1 MVTWICDCGGEK
13 SLGRLWRMNERLL
26 KEQAEVAGAQARC
39 AAIGTERHGR
49 TPEERARTGRAQEEP
64 VRMLRGRK
72 G

>member
-1 MVTWICDCGGEK
+1 
-13 SLGRLWRMNERLL
+13 MNERLL

-49 TPEERARTGRAQEEP
+49 TPEERARTDRAQEEP
-64 VRMLRGRK
+64 VRMLRGKK